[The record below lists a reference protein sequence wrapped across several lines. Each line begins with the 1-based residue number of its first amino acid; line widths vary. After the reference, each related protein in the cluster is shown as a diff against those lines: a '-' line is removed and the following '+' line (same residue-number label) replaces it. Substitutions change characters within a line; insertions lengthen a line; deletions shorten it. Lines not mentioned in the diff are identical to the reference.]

1 MALIHSEPG
10 EYIMQNRPVRAT
22 FYAWFALVA
31 VATYLIHEA
40 AHWVVGAALGYPVSY
55 GINSVIPGASMSP
68 IDHML
73 MSAAGPAVTVAT
85 AWIAFFFVMRRES
98 LVAYAV
104 LYFALFMRVI
114 AAGVSVFNLNDEARI
129 SDMLGFGPW
138 LLPGLV
144 VLALL
149 VPTVIASRH
158 LRLSWKVNV
167 LAYVVSSLVAAAVVG
182 LDMVHRGTI

>member
-1 MALIHSEPG
+1 MRN
-10 EYIMQNRPVRAT
+10 NRPVRAT

-40 AHWVVGAALGYPVSY
+40 AHWIVGAALGYPVSY
-55 GINSVIPGASMSP
+55 GINSVIPSAPMTP

-73 MSAAGPAVTVAT
+73 MSAAGPAVTVVT
-85 AWIAFFFVMRRES
+85 ALVGFLLVMRRGS
-98 LVAYAV
+98 LIGYTV
-104 LYFALFMRVI
+104 LYFALFMRVV
-114 AAGVSVFNLNDEARI
+114 AAGVSILNLNDEARI
-129 SDMLGFGPW
+129 SDMLGLGPW

-144 VLALL
+144 ILVLL

-167 LAYVVSSLVAAAVVG
+167 LAYVISSLVAAAIVG

>member
-1 MALIHSEPG
+1 
-10 EYIMQNRPVRAT
+10 MQNNRTVRPT

-55 GINSVIPGASMSP
+55 GINSVIPGAPMTP

-73 MSAAGPAVTVAT
+73 MSAAGPAVTVVT
-85 AWIAFFFVMRRES
+85 ALIAFFLVMRRGS
-98 LVAYAV
+98 LIGYAV

-138 LLPGLV
+138 LLPGV
-144 VLALL
+144 VVFVLL
-149 VPTVIASRH
+149 VPTIVASRR

>member
-1 MALIHSEPG
+1 
-10 EYIMQNRPVRAT
+10 MQNNRPVRAT

-40 AHWVVGAALGYPVSY
+40 AHWMVGAALGYPVSY
-55 GINSVIPGASMSP
+55 GINSVIPGAPMTP
-68 IDHML
+68 VDHML
-73 MSAAGPAVTVAT
+73 MSAAGPAVTVVT
-85 AWIAFFFVMRRES
+85 ALFAFFFVMRRES
-98 LVAYAV
+98 LIGYAV
-104 LYFALFMRVI
+104 LYFALFMRLV

-144 VLALL
+144 VLVLL

-167 LAYVVSSLVAAAVVG
+167 LAYVVSSLAAAAIVG
-182 LDMVHRGTI
+182 IDMVHRGVI